1 MLDRI
6 EILVEE
12 PSMVEVLKALLPQI
26 MPDKWILN
34 DNYFIR
40 PHEGKSD
47 LKRSIPRKI
56 KAFSKWKDCNIGF
69 IILQDQDSNNCKQL
83 KQELQA
89 LCQQCAGPNIQYLI
103 RIVCHELEA
112 WYLGDPDAIERVF
125 PRFHAAQYKTKK
137 ICKDPDGCTNPK
149 RELKKIVGEYPQIQ
163 TARSMGEVLKS
174 NFQNNKSTSLQQ
186 LISGVIRFV
195 S

>member
-1 MLDRI
+1 MNNYDMLDRI

-69 IILQDQDSNNCKQL
+69 IILQDQDSNN
-83 KQELQA
+83 
-89 LCQQCAGPNIQYLI
+89 
-103 RIVCHELEA
+103 
-112 WYLGDPDAIERVF
+112 
-125 PRFHAAQYKTKK
+125 
-137 ICKDPDGCTNPK
+137 
-149 RELKKIVGEYPQIQ
+149 
-163 TARSMGEVLKS
+163 
-174 NFQNNKSTSLQQ
+174 
-186 LISGVIRFV
+186 
-195 S
+195 